1 MSGGEQIETLTPIL
15 SGSTSPSPEGHSG
28 GSHGLAPVFLAYVMS
43 PIAFGAVIILRHFG
57 YVARLS
63 IWAYLAVLMLTP
75 AISFLVEPWRDAKP
89 RSLRLHVRVAVHVTA
104 VTVVIYMTGW
114 GPVLLMAYPFVVLVD
129 MEQCGAAVWKATMG
143 WSFAGIAI
151 GQTLVWIGW
160 APSYLDRSRA
170 MAIGVLGVIALAMV
184 IRMAGATGEKKE
196 QAEALL
202 GHQALHDVLTGLPN
216 RSCFYDR
223 TEQAM
228 RQGARDGS
236 SSAVMLFDLDRFKE
250 INDTLGHKYG
260 DRVLCEVGPRIH
272 RILRDADTVARL
284 GGDEF
289 CVLLPRVQALSGA
302 LDVAERII
310 SVLEEP
316 LEIDGMV
323 LSMEASCGIAMAP
336 ADGDSADLL
345 LQRAD
350 VAMYVAKG
358 SNESIVAY
366 NDKLNLNT
374 PGRLTLLGDLRTA
387 IAEGQLLLHYQP
399 KASLGTGHIRG
410 VEALVRWQHPTL
422 GILPPSEF
430 IPVAEHTGLIKPLT
444 TWVLTTALRQC
455 RQWMDERAP
464 GDGAELSMA
473 INLSTRSLLDD
484 GFPQEIKSAL
494 DRWAIPAHLLE
505 LEITESAIM
514 TEPVRARILLTEL
527 AELGVKIAI
536 DDFGTGYSS
545 LAYLKDLPVDQ
556 LKIDRSFV
564 QHMHTDLN
572 DAIIVRSVVDLGHN
586 LGLQIVAEGVEDVET
601 WDQLTRL
608 GCDDAQGF
616 FLAKP
621 MAASEFVAW
630 LDGPELPHVGDVDVD
645 PQGVIGG
652 ERTPTDQGARPDYV
666 PLL

>member
-1 MSGGEQIETLTPIL
+1 MTPAPVHPDLAPASGVER
-15 SGSTSPSPEGHSG
+15 SG
-28 GSHGLAPVFLAYVMS
+28 GSQGLAPVFLAYAMS
-43 PIAFGAVIILRHFG
+43 PIAFGAVIVLRHFG

-63 IWAYLAVLMLTP
+63 IWAYLAVLAITP
-75 AISFLVEPWRDAKP
+75 GISFLVEPWHDTKP
-89 RSLRLHVRVAVHVTA
+89 RSLHLHLRVAVHVTA

-129 MEQCGAAVWKATMG
+129 MQQCGAAVWKATMG
-143 WSFAGIAI
+143 WSLAGIAI
-151 GQTLVWIGW
+151 GQTMVWMGW
-160 APSYLDRSRA
+160 APSYLNRSRA
-170 MAIGVLGVIALAMV
+170 LAVGFLGVIALAMV
-184 IRMAGATGEKKE
+184 IRMAGAMGEKKE

-236 SSAVMLFDLDRFKE
+236 NSAVMLFDLDRFKE

-272 RILRDADTVARL
+272 QILRDADTVARL

-289 CVLLPRVQALSGA
+289 CVLLPRVEALGDA
-302 LDVAERII
+302 LEVAERII
-310 SVLEEP
+310 SALEKP

-323 LSMEASCGIAMAP
+323 LSMEASCGVAMAP
-336 ADGDSADLL
+336 GDGDSADLL

-366 NDKLNLNT
+366 NDKLDLNT

-399 KASLGTGHIRG
+399 KASMETGQIRG

-444 TWVLTTALRQC
+444 TWVLATALRQC
-455 RQWMDERAP
+455 RQWLDET
-464 GDGAELSMA
+464 GTETGTELSMA

-484 GFPQEIKSAL
+484 GFPQEVKMAL
-494 DRWAIPAHLLE
+494 DRWAVPAHLLE

-514 TEPVRARILLTEL
+514 TEPTRARLLLTEL
-527 AELGVKIAI
+527 AELGVRIAI

-545 LAYLKDLPVDQ
+545 LAYLKDLPVNQ
-556 LKIDRSFV
+556 LKIDQSFV

-586 LGLQIVAEGVEDVET
+586 LGLQIVAEGVEDLET
-601 WDQLTRL
+601 WEQLTEL
-608 GCDDAQGF
+608 GCDDAQGY

-621 MAASEFVAW
+621 MAPSDLVAW
-630 LDGPELPHVGDVDVD
+630 LHAPRHPVTGTEDAEPQRAVNEGRTPSE
-645 PQGVIGG
+645 QGV
-652 ERTPTDQGARPDYV
+652 RPDYV

>member
-1 MSGGEQIETLTPIL
+1 M
-15 SGSTSPSPEGHSG
+15 
-28 GSHGLAPVFLAYVMS
+28 APVFLAYVMS

-63 IWAYLAVLMLTP
+63 IWAYLAVLVAIP
-75 AISFLVEPWRDAKP
+75 ATSFLVESWRDAKVG
-89 RSLRLHVRVAVHVTA
+89 SWRLHVRVAVHVAA

-129 MEQCGAAVWKATMG
+129 MEQCGAAVWRATMG

-151 GQTLVWIGW
+151 GQTLVWLGW
-160 APSYLDRSRA
+160 APSFLDRSRA
-170 MAIGVLGVIALAMV
+170 QGIGVLGVIALAMV
-184 IRMAGATGEKKE
+184 IRMAGATGVKKE
-196 QAEALL
+196 RAEALL
-202 GHQALHDVLTGLPN
+202 GHQALHDELTGLPN

-228 RQGARDGS
+228 RQGARDGTN
-236 SSAVMLFDLDRFKE
+236 SAVMLFDLDRFKE

-289 CVLLPRVQALSGA
+289 CVLLPRVESLSDA
-302 LDVAERII
+302 SDVAERII
-310 SVLEEP
+310 SALEEP
-316 LEIDGMV
+316 LEVDGMV

-336 ADGDSADLL
+336 EDGDSADLL

-358 SNESIVAY
+358 SNDNVVAY
-366 NDKLNLNT
+366 TDELDLNT

-387 IAEGQLLLHYQP
+387 IVDDQLLLHYQP
-399 KASLGTGHIRG
+399 KASLRTGQIQG

-422 GILPPSEF
+422 GLLPPGEF

-455 RQWMDERAP
+455 RHWLDEA
-464 GDGAELSMA
+464 DGRRWNELSVA

-484 GFPQEIKSAL
+484 DFPQEVEAAL

-514 TEPVRARILLTEL
+514 TDPVRARRLLTEL

-545 LAYLKDLPVDQ
+545 LAYLKDLPVNQ
-556 LKIDRSFV
+556 LKIDQSFV
-564 QHMHTDLN
+564 QNMHQDLN

-586 LGLQIVAEGVEDVET
+586 LGLQIVAEGVENRET
-601 WDQLTRL
+601 WDQLAQL
-608 GCDDAQGF
+608 GCDDAQGY

-621 MAASEFVAW
+621 MAPTELIGW
-630 LDGPELPHVGDVDVD
+630 LRAPHRPGTRDMDVGT
-645 PQGVIGG
+645 Q
-652 ERTPTDQGARPDYV
+652 RA
-666 PLL
+666 LA